1 MPLPEFGHGWVLFLD
16 VAGLVWD
23 AFDVK
28 PFLGLLA
35 GSAFGVAKKDHGGS
49 PPVVGYLRVSP
60 LEVLYAIATWKTM
73 GFAAILRLSTSLPYQ
88 NRFANPVGNQLPV
101 TGGVV
106 FQQRLHLLRKLR
118 SGKIGDFQLLT
129 IQAFHGVNLPVEG
142 GLERTSLCLG
152 NQGLGVYL
160 KGIIH
165 YVREEPRT
173 LVKDGAVVKGAI
185 PGENG
190 NIVQMA
196 VVIEDKTVDFKQQC
210 QVLGEKGK
218 SCDACRFF
226 CQIGHPLFVT
236 GQPIQ
241 RFGEGLSCVLQEQMG
256 QRYD

>member
-1 MPLPEFGHGWVLFLD
+1 MHNELLEDCVRSIVGLHSSVFLPH
-16 VAGLVWD
+16 
-23 AFDVK
+23 
-28 PFLGLLA
+28 
-35 GSAFGVAKKDHGGS
+35 
-49 PPVVGYLRVSP
+49 
-60 LEVLYAIATWKTM
+60 
-73 GFAAILRLSTSLPYQ
+73 Q

-106 FQQRLHLLRKLR
+106 FQQWLHHLRKLFP
-118 SGKIGDFQLLT
+118 GKRWDFQLLSVQ
-129 IQAFHGVNLPVEG
+129 IFHSVDLSVKG
-142 GLERTSLCLG
+142 GLKWPSLCLG
-152 NQGLGVYL
+152 NQGFGDDF
-160 KGIIH
+160 KGIVHHIGKQ
-165 YVREEPRT
+165 PRA